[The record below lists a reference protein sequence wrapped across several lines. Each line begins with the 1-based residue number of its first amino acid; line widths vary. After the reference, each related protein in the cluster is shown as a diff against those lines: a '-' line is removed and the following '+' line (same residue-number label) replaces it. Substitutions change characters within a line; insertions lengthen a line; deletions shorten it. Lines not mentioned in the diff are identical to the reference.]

1 MPSASNLMPEE
12 ERLQA
17 IAAILKEE
25 LLCGTEAAKAVAKL
39 RETLQKNPSGKGVTD
54 DVKALETALQKLGA
68 LAKRT
73 DAFLA
78 QAGAKRLLDAVQALP
93 PSPLREGVHRLAIR
107 AAQQQRALQTAVAT
121 ADSLLEKS
129 RGFIEFHVNLM
140 TQTAASDTY
149 TPPGAS
155 EAELRRGR
163 RMFDANV

>member
-1 MPSASNLMPEE
+1 MPGSSNLMPEE

-17 IAAILKEE
+17 IAALLKEE

-39 RETLQKNPSGKGVTD
+39 RETLRQNPSGKGVSTD
-54 DVKALETALQKLGA
+54 AQALEAALQRIAK

-78 QAGAKRLLDAVQALP
+78 KAGAKTLLDAVRALP
-93 PSPLREGVHRLAIR
+93 PSPLREGVNRLAIR
-107 AAQQQRALQTAVAT
+107 AAQQQRALRTAVVA
-121 ADSLLEKS
+121 ANDLLGKS
-129 RGFIEFHVNLM
+129 HDFIAFHVNLM

-149 TPPGAS
+149 APPGA
-155 EAELRRGR
+155 EGVEPRRGR